1 MKRKDAGITPE
12 LIAEIDLMHELDAI
26 KDKLLVSTTHQ
37 EPVALTPEEARVVLS
52 NLAGLPW

>member
-37 EPVALTPEEARVVLS
+37 EPVALTPKEAQIVLS
-52 NLAGLPW
+52 YLVGLSW